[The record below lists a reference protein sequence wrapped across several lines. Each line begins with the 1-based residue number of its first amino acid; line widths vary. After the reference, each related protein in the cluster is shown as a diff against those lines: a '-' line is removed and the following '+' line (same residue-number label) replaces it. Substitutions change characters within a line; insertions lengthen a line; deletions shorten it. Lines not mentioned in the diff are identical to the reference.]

1 MRWEPRRKSCGLDYK
16 PLENPYRL
24 TVGRSN
30 LPALRF
36 RYTEENVTREP
47 ARMTMYA
54 NGTASPHQSISN
66 MMVSSLVSGICF
78 SSGWYGEGY
87 SKLSLSSMKKGVKYL
102 FKVTVARVAA
112 PAPLSLPIPA
122 PPGWRNTTTDTVGR
136 QTYLG

>member
-66 MMVSSLVSGICF
+66 MTVSSLVSPDLFLVWLVWGGIFQVIVIVDEERC
-78 SSGWYGEGY
+78 
-87 SKLSLSSMKKGVKYL
+87 
-102 FKVTVARVAA
+102 
-112 PAPLSLPIPA
+112 
-122 PPGWRNTTTDTVGR
+122 
-136 QTYLG
+136 